1 MRRER
6 LGGNRGAQP
15 RSRGSGV
22 RRGERAVAEVP
33 RKNLADCRIE
43 TGVRDPGDILGQIP
57 RLARDGD
64 RFDLIY
70 FDPPYFEGLYDK
82 ALAAVAGSG
91 LLAPGGLM
99 TVNHFKKVA
108 VPVAA
113 GALARVRTV
122 RHGDSALSF
131 YAWQEPADAGS

>member
-1 MRRER
+1 
-6 LGGNRGAQP
+6 
-15 RSRGSGV
+15 
-22 RRGERAVAEVP
+22 
-33 RKNLADCRIE
+33 
-43 TGVRDPGDILGQIP
+43 
-57 RLARDGD
+57 
-64 RFDLIY
+64 
-70 FDPPYFEGLYDK
+70 
-82 ALAAVAGSG
+82 
-91 LLAPGGLM
+91 M